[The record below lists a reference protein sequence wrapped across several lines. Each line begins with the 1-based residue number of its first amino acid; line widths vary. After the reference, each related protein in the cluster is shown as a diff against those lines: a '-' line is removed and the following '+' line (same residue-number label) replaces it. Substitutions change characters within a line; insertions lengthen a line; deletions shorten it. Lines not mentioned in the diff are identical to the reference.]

1 MDRNEVLVG
10 LARSLAPPTI
20 LGLQLGE
27 WGTIAAIV
35 CAVVSTIAALPNAIR
50 TVKGWMNKEV

>member
-10 LARSLAPPTI
+10 LAKAMAPPTI
-20 LGLQLGE
+20 LGLNLGE

-35 CAVVSTIAALPNAIR
+35 CAIVTTIASAPAAYR
-50 TVKGWMNKEV
+50 VVRGWVSKEK